1 MGIAA
6 KRRFLVIFLITAENN
21 DKNDDYGN
29 AVVMWKGFIFPAKF
43 KPMSRIMYTLLA
55 RIVQLWCAG
64 EQESELLELF
74 FTTII
79 TQKNG
84 NETGSRPNSEL
95 IKGGSFH

>member
-1 MGIAA
+1 MERIYFPRKVQAN
-6 KRRFLVIFLITAENN
+6 VTNN
-21 DKNDDYGN
+21 VYPFGEDCS
-29 AVVMWKGFIFPAKF
+29 AVV
-43 KPMSRIMYTLLA
+43 
-55 RIVQLWCAG
+55 WCAG